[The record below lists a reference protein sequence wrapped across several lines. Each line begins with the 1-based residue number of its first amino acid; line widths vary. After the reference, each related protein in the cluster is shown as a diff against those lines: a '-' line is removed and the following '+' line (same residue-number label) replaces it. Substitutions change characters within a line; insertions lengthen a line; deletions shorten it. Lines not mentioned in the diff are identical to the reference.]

1 MIEVSVKLISA
12 IHPSRNREL
21 ARMEIFNVSEEP
33 GETLQDYGV
42 RTLRG
47 RSTAELDKHV
57 VTRTGTVTRY
67 PSLAIHI
74 WHLVHD
80 ALKAVNY
87 NRRPKGCKT

>member
-1 MIEVSVKLISA
+1 MIVVSVKLVSA
-12 IHPSRNREL
+12 IHSSRDREL

-33 GETLQDYGV
+33 GEALQDYGV

-57 VTRTGTVTRY
+57 INRTGKVKSY
-67 PSLAIHI
+67 PSAAIHI

-80 ALKAVNY
+80 ALRAINY
-87 NRRPKGCKT
+87 NRRPK